1 MWGGGGEGGKGRGG
15 GGGKEKGKRRR
26 RREEGRGGGGRR
38 AGEGSRYLAELQ
50 QWVCGIKA
58 EEMRTEPILL
68 WKSGSVRVS
77 VDCQLDRT

>member
-1 MWGGGGEGGKGRGG
+1 M
-15 GGGKEKGKRRR
+15 
-26 RREEGRGGGGRR
+26 GGGGRR